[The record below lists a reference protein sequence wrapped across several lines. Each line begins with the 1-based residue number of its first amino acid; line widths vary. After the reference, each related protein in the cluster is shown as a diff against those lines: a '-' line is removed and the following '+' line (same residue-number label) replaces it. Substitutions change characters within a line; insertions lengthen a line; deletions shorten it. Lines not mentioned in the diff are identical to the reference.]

1 MIGGICTRRK
11 MHRHFR
17 YFIVSKVYKG
27 QGCAYSVNP
36 KEDSIRILAAVAA
49 AGLLSA
55 MIISASPMVFAA
67 NQTKTYHEH
76 MTSNTS
82 DQHSANVAKEHDDT
96 SSAAAASTKPRF
108 NSVSITSLKLA
119 MRDLWVDH
127 VVWTRLY
134 IIGAVAGTPDID
146 FAAQRL
152 LKNQEDIGNAIKPF
166 YGEEAGNKLTS
177 LLKDHILIAVDL
189 LNAAKAGDDAGVQIA
204 EKKWY
209 QNADEIAT
217 FLSDANPSWSK
228 KDLVQMLDKHLA
240 LTKAEAVA
248 RLTGNYNED
257 VKTFDEIKKEAMMM
271 ADDLSYG
278 IIMQWRTSMR

>member
-1 MIGGICTRRK
+1 MWSVST
-11 MHRHFR
+11 FR
-17 YFIVSKVYKG
+17 YFIVSKVYKCLC
-27 QGCAYSVNP
+27 CANDVNHSDSVCV
-36 KEDSIRILAAVAA
+36 LAVVAA

-55 MIISASPMVFAA
+55 TVFSISPMVFAA
-67 NQTKTYHEH
+67 SPTATYNKQTN
-76 MTSNTS
+76 SNDTHSTNVEKEQS
-82 DQHSANVAKEHDDT
+82 DRPV
-96 SSAAAASTKPRF
+96 KPRL
-108 NSVSITSLKLA
+108 NSASITALKLA

-134 IIGAVAGTPDID
+134 IISAVAGAPDVD

-177 LLKDHILIAVDL
+177 LLNDHILIAVDL
-189 LNAAKAGDDAGVQIA
+189 LNAAKAGDNAGVENA

-209 QNADEIAT
+209 QNADDIAT
-217 FLSDANPSWSK
+217 FLSDANPRWSEE
-228 KDLVQMLDKHLA
+228 DLREMLHKHLA

-248 RLTGNYNED
+248 RLTGNYEED
-257 VKTFDEIKKEAMMM
+257 VVIFDEIKREAMMM

-278 IIMQWRTSMR
+278 IVMQWRATR

>member
-1 MIGGICTRRK
+1 VN
-11 MHRHFR
+11 HRD
-17 YFIVSKVYKG
+17 
-27 QGCAYSVNP
+27 SV
-36 KEDSIRILAAVAA
+36 RILAAVAA

-55 MIISASPMVFAA
+55 MILSISPMVFAA
-67 NQTKTYHEH
+67 SQTNTYEKQ
-76 MTSNTS
+76 TNSNNTY
-82 DQHSANVAKEHDDT
+82 SANVEKEPDNPV
-96 SSAAAASTKPRF
+96 AVPEKPRF
-108 NSVSITSLKLA
+108 NSVGITSLKLA

-134 IIGAVAGTPDID
+134 IISAVAGAPDKD

-189 LNAAKAGDDAGVQIA
+189 LNAAKAGDNAGVQSA

-209 QNADEIAT
+209 QNADDIAT
-217 FLSDANPSWSK
+217 FLSDANPKWSK
-228 KDLVQMLDKHLA
+228 KDLLEMLDKHLA

-248 RLTGNYNED
+248 RLTGNYQED
-257 VKTFDEIKKEAMMM
+257 VTTFDEIKKEAMTM

-278 IIMQWRTSMR
+278 IVMHWRTMR